1 MARALVIFYSRTGAT
16 RQVARLL
23 AKKLDADL
31 LPIEDVR
38 PREGMLGYLRSV
50 LEAEHATL
58 PDIVPVAF
66 APQEYDLV
74 VFGTPVWASHV
85 SSPMRRFLH
94 DHATSQIPRIA
105 FFCTFGGRGA
115 EGAFRDMRDL
125 AGRDPDATLALS
137 DRDVFAGD
145 PRLTIDDFA
154 ARLGRRRSREPALGS
169 QPSA

>member
-1 MARALVIFYSRTGAT
+1 MARALIVFYSRTGVT
-16 RQVARLL
+16 RRVAQSL

-50 LEAEHATL
+50 LEAENATL

-66 APQEYDLV
+66 APEEYDLV
-74 VFGTPVWASHV
+74 VFGTPVWAGHV

-94 DHATSQIPRIA
+94 DHAASQAPRIA
-105 FFCTFGGRGA
+105 FFCTFGGSGT
-115 EGAFRDMRDL
+115 EGAFRDMREL
-125 AGRDPDATLALS
+125 AGREPEATCALR
-137 DRDVFAGD
+137 DRDVFAGN
-145 PRLTIDDFA
+145 PQFTIDAFA
-154 ARLGRRRSREPALGS
+154 TRLGRNQGVPTVAS